1 MAWLV
6 RASSHPVYTI
16 GVHSLYK
23 ACVYQSIDSDIPDN
37 DAAKTGAAKAW
48 LWPSIL
54 AGAALI
60 VIVGALYASSLN
72 ETVGQSDPIGPEPE
86 ARNTYLRALAE
97 TDPALR
103 RARLTDFLSQ
113 HPENPRD
120 GAVRAQLDILDAAA
134 DRDWQATLTT
144 AYDPRFDITARRSAV
159 AAYQRQWGR
168 YLGARDTEIETLL
181 AEIETMPVGEDI
193 PDRTLPRDPEAYR
206 GIPNDR
212 LAGDRFGLE
221 PSIIFRPSAEN
232 RDASREL
239 SGDIIGPRVSR
250 NVTPRYPRRAQ
261 RRGVEAT
268 VTLSLVISRSGRV
281 ESVELIEV
289 EASRYADDFIK
300 EAERAA
306 LRTRFDPRTVGGIP
320 VETNGIRK
328 RYRFELG
335 D

>member
-1 MAWLV
+1 
-6 RASSHPVYTI
+6 
-16 GVHSLYK
+16 
-23 ACVYQSIDSDIPDN
+23 VYQSIDNDIPDS
-37 DAAKTGAAKAW
+37 DAPDTAAVKAW
-48 LWPSIL
+48 MWPAVL
-54 AGAALI
+54 AAAA
-60 VIVGALYASSLN
+60 VITLAAWLYGSSLGDA
-72 ETVGQSDPIGPEPE
+72 VGQADPIGPEPE
-86 ARNTYLRALAE
+86 ARATYLRALSE

-113 HPENPRD
+113 YPENPRD
-120 GAVRAQLDILDAAA
+120 GAVRAQLDVLDAAA
-134 DRDWQATLTT
+134 DRNWQATLTT

-168 YLGARDTEIETLL
+168 YLGARDNEIETLL

-212 LAGDRFGLE
+212 LAGDRYGIE
-221 PSIIFRPSAEN
+221 PSIIFRPSSEN
-232 RDASREL
+232 RELSREL
-239 SGDIIGPRVSR
+239 SGDIIGPRVRR
-250 NVTPRYPRRAQ
+250 NATPRYPRRAQ
-261 RRGVEAT
+261 RRGVEAI
-268 VTLSLVISRSGRV
+268 VTLSLTINARGRV
-281 ESVELIEV
+281 ETVELVEV
-289 EASRYADDFIK
+289 EASRYADEFVK

-320 VETNGIRK
+320 VETDGIRK